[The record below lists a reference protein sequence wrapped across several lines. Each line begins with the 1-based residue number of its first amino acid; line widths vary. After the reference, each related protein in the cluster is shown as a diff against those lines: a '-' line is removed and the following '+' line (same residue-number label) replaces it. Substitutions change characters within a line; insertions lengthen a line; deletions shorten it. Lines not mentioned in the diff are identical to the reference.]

1 MKSRYWFLKG
11 RGQQILDL
19 KLHGQT
25 PLILIAFSV
34 RNTIKGSKLWK
45 NGRNIKGDFH
55 FHFGVPF
62 DVHLVSIWC
71 QMEVSFNVAPIFS
84 QFTALDCI
92 PDTKSYQQAFFR
104 ACNPTFGHVMTYLVI
119 KSMPAFHLHHQC
131 LIDGSNFSILTI
143 SFR

>member
-1 MKSRYWFLKG
+1 MYYISFSKIDEKPVLVLKG
-11 RGQQILDL
+11 ERSPILDL

-34 RNTIKGSKLWK
+34 RNTIKDSKLWK
-45 NGRNIKGDFH
+45 NGRNIKWNFH

-71 QMEVSFNVAPIFS
+71 QMEVSLNVAPIFS

-119 KSMPAFHLHHQC
+119 KSMPAFHQ
-131 LIDGSNFSILTI
+131 
-143 SFR
+143 